1 MKKSNLATLWFLEEN
16 ESERKKLENKTV
28 FESKILIRVCLATN
42 FFRTRNFLNGDF
54 YNSPD
59 FKSNYLLRVEYWIE
73 FQHSVEIWS
82 TIFTLHQI
90 LKKKPFLKKSKIV
103 GKSALKESF
112 IWPFYTVKMSKVA
125 FLCIFKNLILN
136 RLFLLKK
143 FCETKHLKRIR
154 FWISFCITRHVLN
167 QYFQTRQT

>member
-1 MKKSNLATLWFLEEN
+1 MTRSNLATLWFLEEN

-28 FESKILIRVCLATN
+28 FEWKILIRVCLATN
-42 FFRTRNFLNGDF
+42 FFTTRNFLNGDF

-59 FKSNYLLRVEYWIE
+59 FKSKSLLRVEYWIE

-90 LKKKPFLKKSKIV
+90 LKKKPFLKKSKFV

-112 IWPFYTVKMSKVA
+112 IWPSYTAKMSKVA
-125 FLCIFKNLILN
+125 FSCIFKNLILN
-136 RLFLLKK
+136 RLFLFKNFLRNKTLEK
-143 FCETKHLKRIR
+143 NQI
-154 FWISFCITRHVLN
+154 LN
-167 QYFQTRQT
+167 